1 MLLLRKDAYAAPA
14 RFFPPAPDVLCLT
27 RAKQLSQSRKHC
39 GWGTVACYAASVAP
53 LGSTDLYRGAGG
65 GKLKHLVVIPFLRDR
80 PSYPSARSL
89 LKLMTAPVPP
99 GSHCGICKM

>member
-65 GKLKHLVVIPFLRDR
+65 GN
-80 PSYPSARSL
+80 
-89 LKLMTAPVPP
+89 
-99 GSHCGICKM
+99 